1 MKLEELTKLGI
12 PEETAKQVVAMSEA
26 EISAETKKF
35 TDKDAE
41 LTMATDKIKELTEA
55 VKKFDGVDVEKI
67 KSELADWSKKYAEDT
82 AALKLDNALSKALA
96 GCGARDADIVGKLL
110 DRSVIKL
117 GEDGKLIGVSEQLER
132 LKTEKAFLFG
142 DDKPAS
148 DPAKANPTNMT
159 AQLGAQHDKP
169 AGNGG
174 AETLGAALAEHYN
187 T

>member
-1 MKLEELTKLGI
+1 MKIEDLTKLGI
-12 PEETAKQVVAMSEA
+12 AEDVAKQIVAMNEA
-26 EISAETKKF
+26 EVSAETKKL

-41 LTMATDKIKELTEA
+41 LIMATDKIKELTET
-55 VKKFDGVDVEKI
+55 VKKFDGVGVEKM

-82 AALKLDNALSKALA
+82 AALKLDSALSLALA
-96 GCGARDADIVGKLL
+96 GCGARDMEIVKGLI
-110 DRSVIKL
+110 DRSLVKL
-117 GEDGKLIGVSEQLER
+117 DDGKLVGVSEQLER

-142 DDKPAS
+142 DDKPAA
-148 DPAKANPTNMT
+148 DPAKTNPTGMT

-169 AGNGG
+169 AGSGG